1 MEVIRGK
8 WSMDGCRTL
17 ADVAQRLRDG
27 AARYEEMLQ
36 QGWELIGVIE
46 DDYGYIRQTHSVP

>member
-1 MEVIRGK
+1 MIRGK